1 MTTFESFREVTG
13 WKRPGHDH
21 GCAPVQVVPG
31 VWTAHYHDIDS
42 IEKLKAATG
51 GAPITLVVNSA
62 LCQCDARDGFF
73 GPGVR
78 VMEIALEDD
87 PDERKAFDGGKPNC
101 QSACGAADVEPVK
114 RCAGDAK
121 AHFEA
126 VNRAI
131 DAALAAGGHVLVHC
145 KASISRSAAY
155 VLAYLMRS
163 RGLTLLEAARLMKAS
178 WGATWPCDRF
188 SFQLIEYEAELRAP
202 YRLSRAQLA
211 GVVGAAAAFGAV
223 AARALRRK

>member
-78 VMEIALEDD
+78 VMEIALEDA
-87 PDERKAFDGGKPNC
+87 PD
-101 QSACGAADVEPVK
+101 
-114 RCAGDAK
+114 
-121 AHFEA
+121 
-126 VNRAI
+126 
-131 DAALAAGGHVLVHC
+131 
-145 KASISRSAAY
+145 
-155 VLAYLMRS
+155 
-163 RGLTLLEAARLMKAS
+163 
-178 WGATWPCDRF
+178 
-188 SFQLIEYEAELRAP
+188 
-202 YRLSRAQLA
+202 
-211 GVVGAAAAFGAV
+211 
-223 AARALRRK
+223 